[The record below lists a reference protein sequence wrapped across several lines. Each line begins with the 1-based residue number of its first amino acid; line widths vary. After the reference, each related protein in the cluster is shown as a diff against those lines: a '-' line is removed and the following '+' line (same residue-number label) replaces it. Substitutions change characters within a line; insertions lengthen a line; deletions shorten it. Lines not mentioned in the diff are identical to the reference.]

1 MSSKKWAALSAVA
14 FLLVGMT
21 AWSQPP
27 EDGPRGPRGRGPGGP
42 GGPGGQPPRKQAM
55 PQSKFKVGTVIPPH
69 VLEEMELSKE
79 QQEKIKDLEAEVKT
93 KLEKIL
99 KKDQLEM
106 FGRPPAFG
114 GMGGPGFG
122 GPGGPGGRGRGP
134 GGPPPGGFDGPPP
147 GGPGRGPE
155 GDFPPPAKKKGGGQ
169 RKGAQPKRPG
179 PPEE

>member
-42 GGPGGQPPRKQAM
+42 GGPGGQPSRKQAM

-79 QQEKIKDLEAEVKT
+79 QEEKIKDLEAEVKT

-114 GMGGPGFG
+114 GMGGPG

-134 GGPPPGGFDGPPP
+134 GGPGGPGGFDGPPP

-155 GDFPPPAKKKGGGQ
+155 GDFPPAAKKKGAGQ